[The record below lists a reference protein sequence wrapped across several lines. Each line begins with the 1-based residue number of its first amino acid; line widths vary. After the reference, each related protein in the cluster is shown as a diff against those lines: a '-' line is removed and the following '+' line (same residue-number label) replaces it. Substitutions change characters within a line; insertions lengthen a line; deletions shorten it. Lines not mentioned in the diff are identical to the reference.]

1 MERLKKEQEKQKL
14 YQPKM
19 RFRARTDL
27 ERIFDVLNSNAFG
40 KLNKNV
46 LNQNLHALDP
56 DIQRKIEQSLERH
69 KGVVDAENNIYGIK
83 LDNRSKNLLKEAK
96 ALLIK
101 TKKKK
106 VKADNTGAMKLR
118 KELYE
123 KTHFKAATSF
133 SIFNPNDK
141 DHNHNH
147 SNSRNI
153 PKNYRGG
160 SIGGV
165 GDLRTIDAFPNI
177 IEDSY
182 EYENESEIQNIN
194 VKYIQFHINIT

>member
-123 KTHFKAATSF
+123 K
-133 SIFNPNDK
+133 IIDVINK
-141 DHNHNH
+141 DFLFYN
-147 SNSRNI
+147 
-153 PKNYRGG
+153 
-160 SIGGV
+160 
-165 GDLRTIDAFPNI
+165 
-177 IEDSY
+177 
-182 EYENESEIQNIN
+182 
-194 VKYIQFHINIT
+194 